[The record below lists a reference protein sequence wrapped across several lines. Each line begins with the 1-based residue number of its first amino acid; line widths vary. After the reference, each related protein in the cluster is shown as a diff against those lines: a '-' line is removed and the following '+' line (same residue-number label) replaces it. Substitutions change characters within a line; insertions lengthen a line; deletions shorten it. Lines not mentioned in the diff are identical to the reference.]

1 MSSLRL
7 LQVIYP
13 VIVVASVC
21 RAINVRVCSNTLL
34 IFNACS
40 VDDDGRSAPFSHDGF
55 LSKLK
60 NSWSEN
66 ESLFSW
72 ADKGRWET
80 VDVQDPQTRR
90 DGDRFRIG
98 FEPIFVD
105 YTKSGVW
112 FVGFFLVQVH
122 EEQMP
127 CVGHVVDIPM
137 ALTQHSD
144 FPGF

>member
-1 MSSLRL
+1 M
-7 LQVIYP
+7 
-13 VIVVASVC
+13 
-21 RAINVRVCSNTLL
+21 
-34 IFNACS
+34 
-40 VDDDGRSAPFSHDGF
+40 
-55 LSKLK
+55 
-60 NSWSEN
+60 
-66 ESLFSW
+66 FSW

>member
-7 LQVIYP
+7 FQVIYP
-13 VIVVASVC
+13 VLVVAVVC
-21 RAINVRVCSNTLL
+21 RAINVRVRPNMLL
-34 IFNACS
+34 IFNACN
-40 VDDDGRSAPFSHDGF
+40 VDDDGRSAPNGHGF

-60 NSWSEN
+60 TSWSEN
-66 ESLFSW
+66 DSFFSW

-80 VDVQDPQTRR
+80 VDVQDAQTRR

-122 EEQMP
+122 EKQLL
-127 CVGHVVDIPM
+127 CVGHV
-137 ALTQHSD
+137 
-144 FPGF
+144 